1 MHGLFFSTQIALA
14 SLILNPYGAMV
25 FGSALACHPYLG
37 CGRCPALAAAMAAC
51 TAGGRMQLPT
61 AEEKSVEGMSGVRAL
76 PWVRVGQDP
85 ELEAIRNPIS
95 DNQFGLGVHSPIVD
109 PPSLPYLMDASLMEP
124 AVASLFGALVHELSI
139 AVYTTET
146 SEQATALLSSQL
158 EFLRLHHVNQEP
170 TETPLSAAKVP
181 RLGAAGVELLDAEAG
196 PGYVRYEN
204 QRETRFR
211 LVEQVDKVRGMNG
224 RPPPPWLR
232 DAPFEQIACWLREH
246 DYDLARVLS
255 FVNSG
260 QHIPRIMQRV
270 GDDDLPPVTVGALLL
285 DTSPYQRAMVWA
297 NSTQEVARDEY
308 IVGLQLAALRQVIRS
323 RDPNTARMVEFLLQ
337 APGFVVEPRA
347 DLDLEPPLWTAVRE
361 RGVPGQTKVIHL
373 LLSRRADPDR
383 SFQGQGDALATSARQ
398 LANDAMTGI
407 MDVLIHC
414 EHELDGCTG
423 RDFDPED

>member
-1 MHGLFFSTQIALA
+1 M
-14 SLILNPYGAMV
+14 
-25 FGSALACHPYLG
+25 
-37 CGRCPALAAAMAAC
+37 
-51 TAGGRMQLPT
+51 
-61 AEEKSVEGMSGVRAL
+61 EGMSGVRAL

-196 PGYVRYEN
+196 PGYVRYES

-270 GDDDLPPVTVGALLL
+270 GDDDLPPVTVGALLV

-414 EHELDGCTG
+414 EHELDDCTG

>member
-1 MHGLFFSTQIALA
+1 
-14 SLILNPYGAMV
+14 
-25 FGSALACHPYLG
+25 
-37 CGRCPALAAAMAAC
+37 
-51 TAGGRMQLPT
+51 
-61 AEEKSVEGMSGVRAL
+61 
-76 PWVRVGQDP
+76 
-85 ELEAIRNPIS
+85 
-95 DNQFGLGVHSPIVD
+95 
-109 PPSLPYLMDASLMEP
+109 MEP

-270 GDDDLPPVTVGALLL
+270 GDDDLPPVTVGALLV

-308 IVGLQLAALRQVIRS
+308 TVGRIDLLNLIKHWSASQIYHQEHTIPDLRIRK
-323 RDPNTARMVEFLLQ
+323 NE
-337 APGFVVEPRA
+337 
-347 DLDLEPPLWTAVRE
+347 
-361 RGVPGQTKVIHL
+361 
-373 LLSRRADPDR
+373 
-383 SFQGQGDALATSARQ
+383 
-398 LANDAMTGI
+398 
-407 MDVLIHC
+407 
-414 EHELDGCTG
+414 
-423 RDFDPED
+423 